1 MKVTHSFLLSVAV
14 HLSVLWALLWG
25 VVSREQVVLQA
36 GRAGES
42 AASMHVTSFSPH
54 SVRLFSSHPEPSPSV
69 EPVTVPEKPTVPETP
84 TVPEKNAIA
93 AASAVPVNERAVV
106 RMVSAETAAKTRP
119 QKPPEKPRETPRT
132 PVDATPV
139 RASEKTDDRNMP
151 MAVRS
156 DSRDT
161 PVKAEAPFAGQGDR
175 ATAPVSASMSA
186 GGQAA
191 PQGESTQGQATRGAG
206 SSQNDVL
213 KALQRRV
220 SYPVRARSMGV
231 EGQVRLR
238 FDVTSSGTVTN
249 IRVLSENPDG
259 MFSSDVIKDMA
270 RWRYQAGSPAIDQT
284 VSVIFRLSGHI
295 ELQN

>member
-1 MKVTHSFLLSVAV
+1 MSNQLPFLK
-14 HLSVLWALLWG
+14 HLPF
-25 VVSREQVVLQA
+25 Q
-36 GRAGES
+36 
-42 AASMHVTSFSPH
+42 
-54 SVRLFSSHPEPSPSV
+54 
-69 EPVTVPEKPTVPETP
+69 K
-84 TVPEKNAIA
+84 KNAIA

-106 RMVSAETAAKTRP
+106 RMVSAETTAKTRP

-139 RASEKTDDRNMP
+139 RASEKTDARNMP

-156 DSRDT
+156 DNRDT
-161 PVKAEAPFAGQGDR
+161 PVKAESPLAGQGDR
-175 ATAPVSASMSA
+175 AAAPVSASTSA
-186 GGQAA
+186 SGQAA
-191 PQGESTQGQATRGAG
+191 PQGESTQGQASRGAG

-238 FDVTSSGTVTN
+238 FDVTPSGTVTN

>member
-54 SVRLFSSHPEPSPSV
+54 SVRLFSSHSEPSPSV
-69 EPVTVPEKPTVPETP
+69 EPV

-139 RASEKTDDRNMP
+139 RASEKTDVRNMP

-191 PQGESTQGQATRGAG
+191 PQGESTQGQASRGAG

-270 RWRYQAGSPAIDQT
+270 RWRYQAGSPATDQT

>member
-69 EPVTVPEKPTVPETP
+69 EPVTEPATPTVPET
-84 TVPEKNAIA
+84 TAVA
-93 AASAVPVNERAVV
+93 AASVVPVNERAVV
-106 RMVSAETAAKTRP
+106 RTVSAETVAKTRL
-119 QKPPEKPRETPRT
+119 QKPPEKPREPPRT

-139 RASEKTDDRNMP
+139 RASEKTDVRNMP
-151 MAVRS
+151 TAVLS
-156 DSRDT
+156 DNRDT

-175 ATAPVSASMSA
+175 ATAPVSASASV

-191 PQGESTQGQATRGAG
+191 PQGESTQGQASRGAG

>member
-1 MKVTHSFLLSVAV
+1 MTLKVTHSFLLSVAV

-54 SVRLFSSHPEPSPSV
+54 SVRLFSSQPEPSPSV
-69 EPVTVPEKPTVPETP
+69 EPVTVPETP

-106 RMVSAETAAKTRP
+106 RMVSAETTAKTRP

-139 RASEKTDDRNMP
+139 RASEKTDARNMP

-156 DSRDT
+156 DNRDT
-161 PVKAEAPFAGQGDR
+161 PVKAESPLAGQGDR
-175 ATAPVSASMSA
+175 AAAPVSASTSA
-186 GGQAA
+186 SGQAA
-191 PQGESTQGQATRGAG
+191 PQGESTQGQASRGAG

-238 FDVTSSGTVTN
+238 FDVTPSGTVTN

>member
-69 EPVTVPEKPTVPETP
+69 EPVTEPETP

-119 QKPPEKPRETPRT
+119 QKPPEKPRETTRT

-139 RASEKTDDRNMP
+139 RVSEKTDVRNMP
-151 MAVRS
+151 TVVRS
-156 DSRDT
+156 DNRDT

-175 ATAPVSASMSA
+175 ATASVSASTSA

-191 PQGESTQGQATRGAG
+191 PQGESTQGQASRGAG

-238 FDVTSSGTVTN
+238 FDVTPSGTVTN

>member
-1 MKVTHSFLLSVAV
+1 MNVTHSFLLSVAV

-69 EPVTVPEKPTVPETP
+69 EPVTEPEIP
-84 TVPEKNAIA
+84 TVPEKIAIA
-93 AASAVPVNERAVV
+93 AASAVPVNDRAVV

-119 QKPPEKPRETPRT
+119 QKPPEKRRETPHT

-139 RASEKTDDRNMP
+139 RVSEKTDVRNMP

-156 DSRDT
+156 DNRDT

-175 ATAPVSASMSA
+175 ATAPVSASTSA

-191 PQGESTQGQATRGAG
+191 PQGESTQGQASRGAG

-238 FDVTSSGTVTN
+238 FDVTPSGTVTN

>member
-69 EPVTVPEKPTVPETP
+69 EPVTEPERPTVPET
-84 TVPEKNAIA
+84 TAVA
-93 AASAVPVNERAVV
+93 AASVVPVNERAVV
-106 RMVSAETAAKTRP
+106 RTVSAETVAKTRL
-119 QKPPEKPRETPRT
+119 QKPPETPHT

-139 RASEKTDDRNMP
+139 RASEKNDVRKTP
-151 MAVRS
+151 SPARS
-156 DSRDT
+156 DNRDMPVAVET
-161 PVKAEAPFAGQGDR
+161 PLAERGNRTMAS
-175 ATAPVSASMSA
+175 VSASASV

-191 PQGESTQGQATRGAG
+191 PQGESTQGQASRGAG
-206 SSQNDVL
+206 NSQSDVL

-270 RWRYQAGSPAIDQT
+270 RWRYQAGSPAIDQA